1 MAAAAG
7 ASGARAWLQTRAWS
21 WVTPRRLRGVT
32 IGLCGGALAVSTI
45 GVSSSSKVA
54 SHPTSQVAASA
65 SR

>member
-7 ASGARAWLQTRAWS
+7 ASGARAWLQTRAW
-21 WVTPRRLRGVT
+21 VTPRRLRGVT
-32 IGLCGGALAVSTI
+32 IGLCAGALAVSTI
-45 GVSSSSKVA
+45 GVSGSSKVA